1 MYSRYFSELPVSLEA
16 VARVLAGDPLEW
28 LPGSKRSPSGPVEI
42 LADVGPV
49 GRSALSKKVRIAVG
63 PLVRNDD
70 QVRVPLTWRASG
82 PGFLFPEMDGELEAS
97 RWNGTQT
104 LLCLQV
110 DYEPPLGALGR
121 RLDDRLL
128 HRLAWL
134 TLGSFRDGISESLE
148 KLAGEP
154 ARALVASSALAA
166 VLAASPAVAEIMT
179 EDVVTLEASQT
190 IQDAA
195 RILKEHRISGAPV
208 VQGLEVVGFLSE
220 SDIVRALAPTHD
232 PRKPGSLVEAIG
244 GLAAGVER
252 AAAERHVRA
261 VMTHKVVTV
270 RPEDSA
276 WEAAELLQRGGFK
289 ALPVT
294 GALGRLEGIVARA
307 DLLRLVAPPDDELR
321 RRVRRALVALDAAAS
336 ERVTATVARGTVTL
350 TGVTRSWIFKQEAV
364 QLVRQIPGVRQVEDQ
379 LSFLAPRARVDDSAK
394 PREER
399 PGSGS

>member
-1 MYSRYFSELPVSLEA
+1 MYGRYFSDLAVSLEA
-16 VARVLAGDPLEW
+16 VTRVLTGDPLEW
-28 LPGSKRSPSGPVEI
+28 LPGSQRRPDGAVEI

-49 GRSALSKKVRIAVG
+49 GRVALRKKVRIALG
-63 PLVRNDD
+63 PLAKEDD
-70 QVRVPLTWRASG
+70 QVRLPLAWRASG

-97 RWNGTQT
+97 RWDGTHT

-110 DYEPPLGALGR
+110 DYTPPLGAVGR
-121 RLDDRLL
+121 QLDDRLL

-134 TLGSFRDGISESLE
+134 TLGTFRDGITESLQ

-154 ARALVASSALAA
+154 APPQAAGGDLAA

-179 EDVVTLEASQT
+179 TDVITLLEDQT

-195 RILKEHRISGAPV
+195 RALKEHRISGAPV

-232 PRKPGSLVEAIG
+232 PRKAGSLVDAIG
-244 GLAAGVER
+244 GLRQGVER
-252 AAAERHVRA
+252 AAADRKVRA
-261 VMTHKVVTV
+261 VMTRKVVTV
-270 RPEDSA
+270 RAEDGA
-276 WEAAELLQRGGFK
+276 WEAAELLQRRGFK

-294 GALGRLEGIVARA
+294 GALGRLEGIVARS
-307 DLLRLVAPPDDELR
+307 DLLRLVAPPDDELT

-336 ERVTATVARGTVTL
+336 QRVTATVVGGTVTL
-350 TGVTRSWIFKQEAV
+350 SGVSRSWRFKQDAV

-379 LSFLAPRARVDDSAK
+379 LSYLVPK
-394 PREER
+394 PGLDVGTTTPEDGA
-399 PGSGS
+399 GSRS